1 MLNLYFVL
9 NQCKLN
15 FERNLKEVVV
25 VQLGLMI
32 LNDETLSIISFISPK
47 REIQMF
53 DINRFEY
60 RISLFAQKSLMGT
73 TIIVIYSLHEY
84 IIYRILDKIVLLT
97 RRSRQ
102 FISTSFSKLLWPI
115 AKSIL
120 FKYFYFRIV
129 FYNAFS
135 TSLLLN
141 HISLDSIQEANF
153 HLADKPYI
161 SNTDE
166 NLINEA
172 FVF

>member
-1 MLNLYFVL
+1 MHI
-9 NQCKLN
+9 
-15 FERNLKEVVV
+15 
-25 VQLGLMI
+25 GLMI

-84 IIYRILDKIVLLT
+84 IVYRILDKIVLLT

-141 HISLDSIQEANF
+141 HISLDSTQEANF
-153 HLADKPYI
+153 YLADKPYI

>member
-1 MLNLYFVL
+1 MPSS
-9 NQCKLN
+9 KLN
-15 FERNLKEVVV
+15 FERNLKELVV
-25 VQLGLMI
+25 VQIGLLI
-32 LNDETLSIISFISPK
+32 LIDETLSIICHK
-47 REIQMF
+47 QMF
-53 DINRFEY
+53 DINRFQY
-60 RISLFAQKSLMGT
+60 RISLFAQKGLMGT
-73 TIIVIYSLHEY
+73 TIMVIYSLHEY

-115 AKSIL
+115 AKSIQ
-120 FKYFYFRIV
+120 FKYFYFHIV

-141 HISLDSIQEANF
+141 HISLDSTQEANF

>member
-1 MLNLYFVL
+1 
-9 NQCKLN
+9 
-15 FERNLKEVVV
+15 
-25 VQLGLMI
+25 MI
-32 LNDETLSIISFISPK
+32 LNDDTLSIISFISPK

-60 RISLFAQKSLMGT
+60 RISLFAQKGLMGT
-73 TIIVIYSLHEY
+73 TIMVIYSLHEY

-141 HISLDSIQEANF
+141 HISLNSTQEANF